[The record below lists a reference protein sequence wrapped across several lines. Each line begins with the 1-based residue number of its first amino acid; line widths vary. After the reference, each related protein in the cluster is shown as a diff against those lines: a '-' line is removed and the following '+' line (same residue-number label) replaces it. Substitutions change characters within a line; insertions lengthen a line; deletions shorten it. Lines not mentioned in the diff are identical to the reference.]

1 MSAHNQ
7 PQHGILAELEP
18 PMTYNGDAINPDR
31 SPCVAV
37 LKTYAAETRTLP
49 APITLGQELTITM
62 DTDGGDCVV
71 TASHSVNQ
79 AGNTVLTFDNPGETI
94 KLVAISIA
102 GAFRWR
108 VVAND
113 GVGLS

>member
-1 MSAHNQ
+1 MSAHN
-7 PQHGILAELEP
+7 HLHEGLLAEYEP
-18 PMTYNGDAINPDR
+18 QMTYNGDGIKPDR

-37 LKTYAAETRTLP
+37 LKTYGAETRALP
-49 APITLGQELTITM
+49 APIALGQELTITM

-71 TASHSVNQ
+71 TASHAVNQ
-79 AGNTVLTFDNPGETI
+79 AGNTILTFDNVGETI
-94 KLVAISIA
+94 RLVAISIA